1 MAGADNMTLP
11 SVLPCPICDSMSTAF
26 LFSSDSDIFECGQC
40 SHVFSRLTS
49 NKNMEEYAP
58 EYYQEVHANWFRNP
72 NIRLFEWVSK
82 NLSKSCASV
91 LDVGC
96 GKGAFLRFLRDRS
109 QAPLKL
115 VGVDYSPNVSE
126 HGIEYREGAFEE
138 MQDLGLFDAVVNLAV
153 IEHLISPVGFARH
166 LAELCGENGVVVV
179 MTLNNDSVLY
189 CVARLLG
196 RIGIAGPMKRLYS
209 IHHLQHF
216 TKASLETALKKA
228 GLRVFKARKH
238 NAPLR
243 AIDIPARNPF
253 LKGLLAVTV
262 GFTFLLGTILRR
274 TYLQTVIASPVRS
287 EAVKP

>member
-1 MAGADNMTLP
+1 
-11 SVLPCPICDSMSTAF
+11 
-26 LFSSDSDIFECGQC
+26 
-40 SHVFSRLTS
+40 
-49 NKNMEEYAP
+49 MEEYGP
-58 EYYQEVHANWFRNP
+58 EYYEDVHANWFRNP
-72 NIRLFEWVSK
+72 NIRLFEWIRK

-109 QAPLKL
+109 QAPLRL
-115 VGVDYSPNVSE
+115 VGIDYSPNVSE
-126 HGIEYREGAFEE
+126 HGIEYREGGFEE

-153 IEHLISPVGFARH
+153 IEHLVSPVGFARR
-166 LAELCGENGVVVV
+166 LAELCSENGVVVA

-216 TKASLETALKKA
+216 TKGSLETALKRA
-228 GLRVFKARKH
+228 GLSVLKTRNH

-243 AIDIPARNPF
+243 AMDIPRRNPF
-253 LKGLLAVTV
+253 LRGLLVMTV
-262 GFTFLLGTILRR
+262 GFMFLLGTLLQR
-274 TYLQTVIASPVRS
+274 TYLQTVIASPIRPNPVH
-287 EAVKP
+287 P